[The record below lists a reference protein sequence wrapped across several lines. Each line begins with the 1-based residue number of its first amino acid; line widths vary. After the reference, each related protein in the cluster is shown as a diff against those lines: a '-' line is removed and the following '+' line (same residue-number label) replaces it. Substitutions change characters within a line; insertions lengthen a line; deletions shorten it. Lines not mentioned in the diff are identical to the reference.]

1 MGQKPS
7 KYLSAEERAQ
17 AEKKV
22 DDILKRGFTRE
33 FIYAGSKKV
42 KGPTMPSTKPEE
54 PKIDVDKYLAVLN
67 AEMRKLSPPVPPDPD
82 LSGSRKLKKE
92 RRELARNP
100 PI

>member
-7 KYLSAEERAQ
+7 KFLSAEERAQ

-22 DDILKRGFTRE
+22 DDILKRGFTRQ
-33 FIYAGSKKV
+33 FIYASSKR
-42 KGPTMPSTKPEE
+42 GPTTPSTKPEE